1 MHCIRVWHSWT
12 FWHQGISEYICIKI
26 FPRANVPIYLYK
38 EYDTNECPSKY
49 LYLKFYEYSSSFY
62 TLTHSRENVRIYS
75 KRKLDTNK
83 CPKRYLW
90 LRILFLNID
99 WTEKGPL
106 SNYLLRKNFDQYCCS
121 SVWKAPLM
129 VSNCNQMQNILKR
142 SSLQMHL
149 HFGHSITKI
158 GPQSLQSASEAMCAH
173 PDIHQYIQCVI
184 NYKYNANTNINTNTM
199 CARVAHTDINIYNSS
214 IHPQSVIDKNIM

>member
-1 MHCIRVWHSWT
+1 
-12 FWHQGISEYICIKI
+12 
-26 FPRANVPIYLYK
+26 
-38 EYDTNECPSKY
+38 
-49 LYLKFYEYSSSFY
+49 
-62 TLTHSRENVRIYS
+62 
-75 KRKLDTNK
+75 
-83 CPKRYLW
+83 
-90 LRILFLNID
+90 
-99 WTEKGPL
+99 
-106 SNYLLRKNFDQYCCS
+106 
-121 SVWKAPLM
+121 M

-158 GPQSLQSASEAMCAH
+158 GPQSLQSASEAMCARIAH

-214 IHPQSVIDKNIM
+214 IHPQSVIDNKYNVR